1 MKSKL
6 SAQVLVVASICY
18 GIAVAMLGVVGSS
31 ATALVATIGALIL
44 GGLWAIRGVLLRKPD
59 DG

>member
-18 GIAVAMLGVVGSS
+18 GIGVAMLVVGSS